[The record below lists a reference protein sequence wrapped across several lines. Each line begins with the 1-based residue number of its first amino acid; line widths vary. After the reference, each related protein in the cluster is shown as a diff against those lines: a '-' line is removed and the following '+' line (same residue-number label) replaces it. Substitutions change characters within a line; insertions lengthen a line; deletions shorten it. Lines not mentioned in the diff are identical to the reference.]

1 MRGCVAPLQPRLL
14 FATRYFGSQAL
25 LRVCQLDYAKEYANG
40 LVIRYNTEVEQISQT
55 GLMTETGHE
64 RDHEFVLKVRN
75 RGKQKYKRCSYLF
88 SSVGLTKP
96 YVPKIEGI
104 ELAVGYEDVSIQP
117 QDFDNKTV
125 LILGKKQ
132 SAFETA
138 KAIYGSTAEVYLMSP
153 NRVRLSWESHYVGDV
168 RAINAEL
175 VDAYQLKSL
184 DGAQFPLKILKEK
197 CLLSVSGCWQRCWTL
212 IWRRG
217 KGRGWSV
224 ERMARSS
231 SVVVRVRRKSLH
243 GSTLLRTKDRP
254 WSTTATKMVSTTT
267 PSRHMSCHVVQCL
280 QCL

>member
-1 MRGCVAPLQPRLL
+1 
-14 FATRYFGSQAL
+14 
-25 LRVCQLDYAKEYANG
+25 
-40 LVIRYNTEVEQISQT
+40 
-55 GLMTETGHE
+55 MTETGHE

-184 DGAQFPLKILKEK
+184 DGAQFPLKTLKEK

-217 KGRGWSV
+217 RGRGWSV
-224 ERMARSS
+224 ERMVRSPQ
-231 SVVVRVRRKSLH
+231 L
-243 GSTLLRTKDRP
+243 
-254 WSTTATKMVSTTT
+254 
-267 PSRHMSCHVVQCL
+267 
-280 QCL
+280 